1 MFVGYFMC
9 QTHAMG
15 SPFYPYNGLGQKG
28 GTIMNSLLEIKKL
41 SLSKIKKL
49 VQGHLAG
56 TGQRED

>member
-1 MFVGYFMC
+1 
-9 QTHAMG
+9 MG